1 MANNERRAREQ
12 ARQRAE
18 YLLRTRPAEEQ
29 KMPPGLPFLIVGA
42 AGLAAGVA
50 LLWWMVGYAFNGGVI
65 DDLFPTVTPRFPR
78 AAAPAVIF
86 MLSGIVVFLGEM
98 FRRARWSF
106 REVQLTTAGMTTIRV
121 RRLPLGIVLAWAA
134 VPLVAWAGAVV
145 VPIVLAPGSSPSDDL
160 WLLAMV
166 YGFIAAGVFG
176 VFFASVVRR
185 LAFARYRPRPVG
197 AGEQRFWRIV
207 SVQWH
212 AGLWLGFLGGGAAG
226 VIPLAAVHGIASA
239 PVALAAVPW
248 LAAIAGALVI
258 LSAILSAGA
267 PRSGYDDGVA
277 ESVI

>member
-1 MANNERRAREQ
+1 MASKDSKAREQ

-18 YLLRTRPAEEQ
+18 YVLRTRPAEEQ

-42 AGLAAGVA
+42 VGLAAGVA
-50 LLWWMVGYAFNGGVI
+50 LLWWMIGYAFEGGMI

-106 REVQLTTAGMTTIRV
+106 REVRLTTGGMTTTRV
-121 RRLPLGIVLAWAA
+121 RRLPLAIVLAWAI
-134 VPLVAWAGAVV
+134 VPLIAWLGAVV
-145 VPIVLAPGSSPSDDL
+145 VPVVLAQNASPSDDL
-160 WLLAMV
+160 WLLVMV

-185 LAFARYRPRPVG
+185 VAFARYRPRPVS
-197 AGEQRFWRIV
+197 AGEQRFWRII

-212 AGLWLGFLGGGAAG
+212 VGLWLGFLGAGTAG
-226 VIPLAAVHGIASA
+226 VIPLAAVRGISSA
-239 PVALAAVPW
+239 PVSLAAVPW
-248 LAAIAGALVI
+248 LIGIAGVLVI
-258 LSAILSAGA
+258 LSAVLSAGA
-267 PRSGYDDGVA
+267 PRSGYEDGVA
-277 ESVI
+277 ESVV